1 MKLAQLLD
9 GVHVIKMFQTTF
21 GQMAMTHDVE
31 VNKIQYDSR
40 KIGQHDCFVAI
51 RGSGVDAH
59 TYINAAISQGA
70 KVVVLE
76 NDAVLPDSYF
86 MHAGVI
92 KIVVPDSRKALATMA
107 ANFFGHPSKR
117 MTLVGVTGTNGK
129 TTTTHLVRSILEAAG
144 KKSGMIGTIEY
155 CIGNDVIPATHT
167 TPESLEL
174 NELFSSMLAKG
185 CSAVT
190 MEVSSHAL
198 HQSRVFGLDFDAAV
212 FTNLTQD
219 HLDYHG
225 TMEAY
230 SDAKKILFDSLKP
243 GAYAVVNADDA
254 WWKTIVS
261 SSAAAKLTYGVER
274 ATDLHAVNINLRI
287 ERTSFDIVTQNE
299 TTTVSSPLVGRF
311 NVYNMLA
318 AYGAGVALGI
328 PKDVIRRGIE
338 NVASVRGRF
347 EKVNSPKGWT
357 GIIDYA
363 HTPDALEKCLRTI
376 HDVMPKQNP
385 GKIITVFGAGG
396 DRDKTKRPLMG
407 KIVGELSDVAVV
419 TSDNPRTEDPEKILD
434 DVIGGI
440 PKGTTYIR
448 EVDRRTAI
456 QKAIQRAKSGDVV
469 LVAGK
474 GHEDYQVLGTTK
486 IHFSDREIVEELALK
501 AA

>member
-1 MKLAQLLD
+1 
-9 GVHVIKMFQTTF
+9 
-21 GQMAMTHDVE
+21 
-31 VNKIQYDSR
+31 
-40 KIGQHDCFVAI
+40 
-51 RGSGVDAH
+51 
-59 TYINAAISQGA
+59 
-70 KVVVLE
+70 
-76 NDAVLPDSYF
+76 
-86 MHAGVI
+86 
-92 KIVVPDSRKALATMA
+92 
-107 ANFFGHPSKR
+107 

-243 GAYAVVNADDA
+243 AAYAVVNADDA

-274 ATDLHAVNINLRI
+274 AADLHAVNINLRI
-287 ERTSFDIVTQNE
+287 ERTSFDVVKRNE
-299 TTTVSSPLVGRF
+299 TSTVSSPLVGQF

-328 PKDVIRRGIE
+328 PGDVIRRGIE

-347 EKVNSPKGWT
+347 EKVSSAKGWT
-357 GIIDYA
+357 AIIDYA

-376 HDVMPKQNP
+376 HDVMPKQNR
-385 GKIITVFGAGG
+385 GTIFTVFGAGG

-407 KIVGELSDVAVV
+407 KIAAELSDVVVV

-434 DVIGGI
+434 DIIGGI
-440 PKGTTYIR
+440 PKGCTYIR
-448 EVDRRTAI
+448 VGDRRTAI
-456 QKAIQRAKSGDVV
+456 QTAVQRAQSGDVV